1 MSGPSNGSL
10 ANKVRILLCA
20 PSNAAIDELIVRIRK
35 AQIQLDKRHDN
46 KENMRRNG
54 QNAVKSGKLFSV

>member
-1 MSGPSNGSL
+1 MPAPTSSGPSNGSL

-20 PSNAAIDELIVRIRK
+20 PSNAAIDELIGRIRE

-46 KENMRRNG
+46 KENLRRNR
-54 QNAVKSGKLFSV
+54 QNAVKSG

>member
-54 QNAVKSGKLFSV
+54 QNAVKSGKLSSV

>member
-1 MSGPSNGSL
+1 MPPPTTSGPSNGSL

-20 PSNAAIDELIVRIRK
+20 PSNAAIDELIVRLRK

-46 KENMRRNG
+46 KENMRRNR
-54 QNAVKSGKLFSV
+54 QNGVKSG

>member
-10 ANKVRILLCA
+10 ANTVRILLCA

-54 QNAVKSGKLFSV
+54 QNAVKSGKLSSV